1 MNKKLFIMG
10 APNAGKSTFL
20 AALWHS
26 VNQKD
31 VRTDLTLERM
41 AGNVN
46 YLQGIEKKWL
56 EVDKLG
62 RTVIGQ
68 EQENLTILLAKEDMK
83 LELEFPDL
91 SGETFRDMYDKR
103 EISNKLKQK
112 IENADSILYFVNV
125 SDIHTAEL
133 ISEIDP
139 KYRSEGQK
147 QNERKASEDDPTQ
160 VQMIDLLQAILDIK
174 KDVKLAIIFSAW
186 DLVDSIEHDNVDL
199 YLKKHM
205 NMLWQYL
212 HANKNVYHTKLW
224 GVSALGGKIDESEKL
239 LDIEEPIKRIE
250 IINDKREKSCDL
262 TSIILEMSGEL

>member
-26 VNQKD
+26 INQKD
-31 VRTDLTLERM
+31 VHTDLTLERM

-46 YLQGIEKKWL
+46 YLHGIEKKWL
-56 EVDKLG
+56 EVEKLG
-62 RTVIGQ
+62 RTVMGQ
-68 EQENLTILLAKEDMK
+68 EQENLTILLYNDDVK

-103 EISNKLKQK
+103 EISGKLKQK

-125 SDIHTAEL
+125 SDIHTSEF

-147 QNERKASEDDPTQ
+147 SKERKASEDDPTQ

-186 DLVDSIEHDNVDL
+186 DLVDSIEQNNVGL
-199 YLKKHM
+199 YLKNHM
-205 NMLWQYL
+205 NS
-212 HANKNVYHTKLW
+212 N
-224 GVSALGGKIDESEKL
+224 
-239 LDIEEPIKRIE
+239 
-250 IINDKREKSCDL
+250 
-262 TSIILEMSGEL
+262 

>member
-139 KYRSEGQK
+139 KYRSEGQR

-212 HANKNVYHTKLW
+212 H
-224 GVSALGGKIDESEKL
+224 
-239 LDIEEPIKRIE
+239 
-250 IINDKREKSCDL
+250 DK
-262 TSIILEMSGEL
+262 

>member
-26 VNQKD
+26 INQKD
-31 VRTDLTLERM
+31 VHTDLTLERM

-46 YLQGIEKKWL
+46 YLHGIEKKWL
-56 EVDKLG
+56 EVEKLG
-62 RTVIGQ
+62 RTVMGQ
-68 EQENLTILLAKEDMK
+68 EQENLTILLYNDDVT

-91 SGETFRDMYDKR
+91 SGETFREMYDKR
-103 EISNKLKQK
+103 EISGKLKQK

-125 SDIHTAEL
+125 SDIHTSEF

-147 QNERKASEDDPTQ
+147 PKERKASEDDPTQ

-186 DLVDSIEHDNVDL
+186 DLVDSIEQNNVGL
-199 YLKKHM
+199 YLKNHM

-212 HANKNVYHTKLW
+212 QANKNVYHTK
-224 GVSALGGKIDESEKL
+224 
-239 LDIEEPIKRIE
+239 
-250 IINDKREKSCDL
+250 
-262 TSIILEMSGEL
+262 